1 MQTTPVVWTS
11 FGQEEDNNNGAE
23 GERVKKGEV
32 RTLKEQTQ
40 VEQE

>member
-1 MQTTPVVWTS
+1 MQTTPVARTS
-11 FGQEEDNNNGAE
+11 LGQEGDNNGAE